1 MIFWYG
7 FNPYIPKFIVQTDKI
22 RYFTYLTRESF
33 RTVLSGVTRVYI
45 KCPHYEP
52 KKRKLTGTW
61 SVIKKKTNSP
71 VLVVETAESLHTSF
85 FGCQNV
91 LNFLSL
97 LLTDCPLASPFAKGV
112 LMKRIILPFSC
123 ILVLMLCV
131 CSAPNYGDLTT
142 VAPEKVGLSG
152 ERLARMDALVQKY
165 VDDGKIA
172 GAVTLVARHGTI
184 AHLKATG
191 MMDREAAKPMRT
203 DTIFRIAS
211 MTKPITSLAVMMLY
225 EEGRFL
231 LSDPVSRYIPE
242 FRDMRVLAPEAR
254 NTEATPSSTTVPA
267 NREITIRD
275 LLTHTSGITYQW
287 NPALGKMYHDAGIT
301 HGLVQDDGT
310 IGDDVR
316 ALARIPLL
324 FQPGGEFHYGIN
336 IDVLGYFV
344 EVVSGM
350 TLDEFFR
357 TRIFEPLGM
366 NDTFFYAPEDKAGR
380 LATVY
385 MFNEK
390 DGLRRFPDE
399 PVVEGSFV
407 YSADYPYKGPR
418 TYFSGGGGLCSTAG
432 DYARFC
438 QMMLNGGELDG
449 VRLVSRK
456 TVEFMTTDHLGK
468 ISSETAFGLGF
479 GIEGVKTPLSELTSP
494 GRYGW
499 GGFWSTHFFI
509 DPKED
514 MLGVFMVQLHPA
526 DGVTLNNILEVLA
539 YQAVSD

>member
-1 MIFWYG
+1 
-7 FNPYIPKFIVQTDKI
+7 
-22 RYFTYLTRESF
+22 
-33 RTVLSGVTRVYI
+33 
-45 KCPHYEP
+45 
-52 KKRKLTGTW
+52 
-61 SVIKKKTNSP
+61 
-71 VLVVETAESLHTSF
+71 
-85 FGCQNV
+85 
-91 LNFLSL
+91 
-97 LLTDCPLASPFAKGV
+97 
-112 LMKRIILPFSC
+112 MKRIILPFSC

-316 ALARIPLL
+316 ALANDFSTMRSAAKALEGVRVPISDRIVCLVRLLTDATAPDSARATSLTIALAEVTLPDKLRIVVLVIVLAVVRVPL
-324 FQPGGEFHYGIN
+324 
-336 IDVLGYFV
+336 
-344 EVVSGM
+344 S
-350 TLDEFFR
+350 
-357 TRIFEPLGM
+357 
-366 NDTFFYAPEDKAGR
+366 
-380 LATVY
+380 
-385 MFNEK
+385 
-390 DGLRRFPDE
+390 
-399 PVVEGSFV
+399 SFV
-407 YSADYPYKGPR
+407 RMYK
-418 TYFSGGGGLCSTAG
+418 L
-432 DYARFC
+432 
-438 QMMLNGGELDG
+438 
-449 VRLVSRK
+449 
-456 TVEFMTTDHLGK
+456 
-468 ISSETAFGLGF
+468 
-479 GIEGVKTPLSELTSP
+479 
-494 GRYGW
+494 
-499 GGFWSTHFFI
+499 
-509 DPKED
+509 
-514 MLGVFMVQLHPA
+514 
-526 DGVTLNNILEVLA
+526 
-539 YQAVSD
+539 